1 MNRIEIT
8 QLKNLLSLMNE
19 INKYSVYLED
29 IINKESIKREK
40 NIENTT
46 KYINNK
52 RKDTVNNNDYEL
64 SPELQSFIKKW
75 GESQKTQESSDND
88 LDIETQQ
95 EEHDDLD

>member
-1 MNRIEIT
+1 
-8 QLKNLLSLMNE
+8 MNE
-19 INKYSVYLED
+19 ISKYSIYLED

-40 NIENTT
+40 NTENAT

-52 RKDTVNNNDYEL
+52 RKDIVNNNDYDL

>member
-1 MNRIEIT
+1 
-8 QLKNLLSLMNE
+8 MNE
-19 INKYSVYLED
+19 ISKYSIYLED

-40 NIENTT
+40 NTENAT

-52 RKDTVNNNDYEL
+52 RKDIVNNNDYDL

-88 LDIETQQ
+88 LD
-95 EEHDDLD
+95 

>member
-19 INKYSVYLED
+19 ISKYSIYLED

-40 NIENTT
+40 NTENAT

-52 RKDTVNNNDYEL
+52 RKDIVNNNDYDL

>member
-19 INKYSVYLED
+19 ISKYSVYLED
-29 IINKESIKREK
+29 IINKESVKREK

-52 RKDTVNNNDYEL
+52 KKDIVNKNDYEL
-64 SPELQSFIKKW
+64 SLELQSFIKKW
-75 GESQKTQESSDND
+75 EESQKTQENSDND

-95 EEHDDLD
+95 EKHDDLD

>member
-19 INKYSVYLED
+19 IGKYSVYLED
-29 IINKESIKREK
+29 IINKESVKREK

-52 RKDTVNNNDYEL
+52 KKDTVNSNNYEL

-75 GESQKTQESSDND
+75 RESQKTQESYDND
-88 LDIETQQ
+88 ISTETS